1 MYAVIKTGGKQHKV
15 RVGDVLDIEKL
26 DQGIGEEVKFDHVL
40 MANDGKTPK
49 IGNPLI
55 KDANVLA
62 EITNQK
68 RDKKVNIIKFKRRK
82 HHIKRQGHRQYLTEV
97 KIKAINA

>member
-15 RVGDVLDIEKL
+15 RVGDVVDIEKL
-26 DQGIGEEVKFDHVL
+26 DQGIGEEIKFDKVL
-40 MANDGKTPK
+40 MASDGKKPK
-49 IGNPLI
+49 IGSPLI

-62 EITNQK
+62 EVTNQK
-68 RDKKVNIIKFKRRK
+68 RAKKVNIIKFKRRK

>member
-15 RVGDVLDIEKL
+15 RVGDVVDIEKL
-26 DQGIGEEVKFDHVL
+26 DKGIGEEVKFEQVL
-40 MANDGKTPK
+40 MASDGKKPT
-49 IGNPLI
+49 IGTPLI

-62 EITNQK
+62 EIVNQK

-97 KIKAINA
+97 KIKAINV

>member
-15 RVGDVLDIEKL
+15 RVGDVVDIEKL
-26 DQGIGEEVKFDHVL
+26 EQGIGEEIKFEQVL
-40 MANDGKTPK
+40 MASDGKNPK
-49 IGNPLI
+49 IGAPLI

-62 EITNQK
+62 EIVNQK

-82 HHIKRQGHRQYLTEV
+82 QHMKRQGHRQYLTEV
-97 KIKAINA
+97 KIKAINV

>member
-26 DQGIGEEVKFDHVL
+26 DKGIGEEVKFDQVL
-40 MANDGKTPK
+40 MANDGKKAK
-49 IGNPLI
+49 IGQPLI

-82 HHIKRQGHRQYLTEV
+82 HHMKRQGHRQYLTEV